1 MPPSTS
7 LDVPEK
13 VHPEDL
19 AWFRDLQI
27 AAKPVPADSQE
38 PGSRIKRWIS
48 RQVARVAWRGGRE
61 LFLDQQRLNLALIE
75 ALRNLSATVND
86 LVARQHASL
95 RQSDHPE
102 GIQEALRAIR
112 EDLRMIRQRETPVAP
127 IAQGGTTSLAGE
139 GFDRYYRAFE
149 DTFRG
154 SEALIEERLE
164 VYVPRVRRA
173 FAGILDPLW
182 LDLGCGRGE
191 WLRVLAR
198 TGVRGLGVDGNE
210 GMAEAARNSGLDVQ
224 VGDLMECLRARD
236 AGSVDGLS
244 AFHVIEHLPPELVIE
259 LLREGLRVVR
269 PGGLL
274 ILETPNAENLQV
286 GAHTF
291 YLDPTHRSP
300 VPQAFLAFMA
310 SQIGWEQPEIL
321 RLHGDERDLQRAKR
335 AWSGNKSLLKA
346 ADCLFGPRDYALMA
360 VRPLV

>member
-1 MPPSTS
+1 MPSFAQ
-7 LDVPEK
+7 LDVPK
-13 VHPEDL
+13 KLHPEDL
-19 AWFRDLQI
+19 AWFRDLQT
-27 AAKPVPADSQE
+27 AAKPVPADSQG

-48 RQVARVAWRGGRE
+48 RQVARAAWRGGRD
-61 LFLDQQRLNLALIE
+61 LFLDQQQLNLALIE

-86 LVARQHASL
+86 LVVRQHALL

-112 EDLRMIRQRETPVAP
+112 EDLLAIRQREAPGAP
-127 IAQGGTTSLAGE
+127 IAQSGATSAGGES
-139 GFDRYYRAFE
+139 FDRYYRAFE
-149 DTFRG
+149 DAFRG
-154 SEALIEERLE
+154 SEAMIEERLE
-164 VYVPRVRRA
+164 VYVPRVKRA
-173 FAGILDPLW
+173 FVGVQDPLW

-198 TGVRGLGVDGNE
+198 TGIRGLGVDSNQ
-210 GMAEAARNSGLDVQ
+210 GMAEVAKNSGLDVQ
-224 VGDLMECLRARD
+224 VGDLMECLRTRD

-244 AFHVIEHLPPELVIE
+244 AFHVVEHLPSELVIE

-291 YLDPTHRSP
+291 YLDPSHRSP

-310 SQIGWEQPEIL
+310 TQIGWEQAEIL
-321 RLHGDERDLQRAKR
+321 RLHGDERDLQRAKK

-346 ADCLFGPRDYALMA
+346 ADCLFGPRDYALVA